1 MKTNNSTTKECL
13 AKSRLPFL
21 LVTQSLFLCLFFGC
35 EQEESLNSKQVEE
48 SEGLPLSN
56 LIHNEEFWEGSAIA
70 FDEKFVMRDNLF
82 YEVEGNYTFSGVIKI
97 RAGNGS
103 LAELKSYSLGLPH
116 GDFFKWHE
124 NGKLK
129 SKSQFKNGMKHGYFY
144 IWTKGGIVYERKY
157 FQEGLEDFGRF
168 EDQGASE
175 DGRSLA
181 AIELEKWEGTGA
193 EFYHLFAGDPSRG
206 GTLYIR
212 ETEELYNGTITAL
225 DDKGRKEAVLRYK
238 NGKYQGTI
246 SKWNEAEV
254 LWEEAE
260 FDRGEM
266 VEFTIKNGKPFD
278 ASQIIDLSKDP
289 SMVDLLFKQ

>member
-1 MKTNNSTTKECL
+1 MKTNDSN
-13 AKSRLPFL
+13 AKRFQTGSRLSFL
-21 LVTQSLFLCLFFGC
+21 LVAQSLFLCLFFGC
-35 EQEESLNSKQVEE
+35 EQEEPPKQVVQP
-48 SEGLPLSN
+48 EGLPLSS
-56 LIHNEEFWEGSAIA
+56 LIQNEEFWEGSAIA

-82 YEVEGNYTFSGVIKI
+82 YEVEGNYTYSGIIKI

-103 LAELKSYSLGLPH
+103 LAEIKSYSLGLPH

-124 NGKLK
+124 NGKLQ
-129 SKSQFKNGMKHGYFY
+129 SKSQFKNGMRHGYFY
-144 IWTKGGIVYERKY
+144 IWTKDGIVFSRRY
-157 FQEGLEDFGRF
+157 FQDDFEDFGRF

-175 DGRSLA
+175 SGKSLA
-181 AIELEKWEGTGA
+181 ALELEKWEGNGA
-193 EFYHLFAGDPSRG
+193 EFYQKFAGDPGRG

-225 DDKGRKEAVLRYK
+225 DDQGRKEAVLRYK